1 MALLKNMC
9 ISTNRAILYVL
20 TDPGIRQDRISQSS
34 QLRRQLPPLPDVQ
47 RPSDVTKS
55 RRHRRRGT
63 GSPSQTVAAGSPSPK
78 GVTAGKPDLAEV
90 AKGLLLKI
98 DPYQGPQSTFVL
110 IGPLLPTIQ

>member
-9 ISTNRAILYVL
+9 ISTNRFCYVL
-20 TDPGIRQDRISQSS
+20 PDPGIRQDRISQSS
-34 QLRRQLPPLPDVQ
+34 RLRRQLPPLPDVQ
-47 RPSDVTKS
+47 RLSDVTKS

-63 GSPSQTVAAGSPSPK
+63 GSPSQTVAAGTPSPK